1 MKELR
6 QRVAVVTGAASGI
19 GRAMADR
26 FAAEGM
32 RVVLADVEQQALNA
46 AAKEIAATGAEV
58 FAVRTDVSDAAQ
70 VDALARQAFDRFGAV
85 HILCNNAGV
94 VGYKPSWELSLEDW
108 RWVLGVNLM
117 GVIHGVRAF
126 VPIML
131 KQGDE
136 CHIVNTSS
144 IAGLLANSG
153 SAPYDV
159 SKFGVVALSET
170 LYHELAMASD
180 GRIGVSVLCPGLVK
194 TQILEADRNRPAG
207 PLEQA
212 DMPTGLTRDVMR
224 QVMALGISA
233 EQVAGNVLD
242 AIRERRFYIL
252 PHPEFK
258 AQVAQR
264 AETIVAGDAPAARG
278 LPAASEV
285 S

>member
-1 MKELR
+1 MQDFNDK
-6 QRVAVVTGAASGI
+6 VAVITGGASGI

-32 RVVLADVEQQALNA
+32 RIVLADVEQAALDA
-46 AAKEIAATGAEV
+46 AAQEIAGTGADV
-58 FAVRTDVSDAAQ
+58 LAVRTDVSDPKQ
-70 VDALARQAFDRFGAV
+70 VDALAQQTLDRFGAV
-85 HILCNNAGV
+85 HVLCNNAGV
-94 VGYKPSWELSLEDW
+94 VAYKPSWELSLDDW
-108 RWVLGVNLM
+108 RWVVGVNLM

-136 CHIVNTSS
+136 AHIVNTSS

-153 SAPYDV
+153 SAAYDV

-170 LYHELAMASD
+170 LHHELAQASD
-180 GRIGVSVLCPGLVK
+180 GKIGVSVLCPGLVK
-194 TQILEADRNRPAG
+194 TQILEADRNRPTG

-224 QVMALGISA
+224 QVMSMGIPPD
-233 EQVAGNVLD
+233 QVAGNVLD

-258 AQVAQR
+258 MQIAQR
-264 AETIVAGDAPAARG
+264 AETIVSGTAPVARG
-278 LPAASEV
+278 LPG
-285 S
+285 

>member
-1 MKELR
+1 
-6 QRVAVVTGAASGI
+6 
-19 GRAMADR
+19 
-26 FAAEGM
+26 
-32 RVVLADVEQQALNA
+32 
-46 AAKEIAATGAEV
+46 
-58 FAVRTDVSDAAQ
+58 VSDAAQ
-70 VDALARQAFDRFGAV
+70 VDALARRAVEGFGAV
-85 HILCNNAGV
+85 HVLCNNAGV
-94 VGYKPSWELSLEDW
+94 VAYRPSWDLSLEDW
-108 RWVLGVNLM
+108 RWVMGVNLM
-117 GVIHGVRAF
+117 GVIHGVRTF

-159 SKFGVVALSET
+159 SKGGVVALSET
-170 LYHELAMASD
+170 LYHELAEASG

-194 TQILEADRNRPAG
+194 TQILEADRNRPSG

-224 QVMALGISA
+224 MVMAAGIA
-233 EQVAGNVLD
+233 PEDVAGAVID
-242 AIRERRFYIL
+242 ASTSGRFYVL

-264 AETIVAGDAPAARG
+264 AETIVAGSAPLARR
-278 LPAASEV
+278 LPSPME
-285 S
+285 STR